1 MTEYL
6 ISLVFSGLFL
16 CLFALNAGPKSI
28 ESVQSVV
35 PVLRFVGLP
44 SDLNKI
50 KDIVDTEKTAADRED
65 VGKEKTTVL

>member
-16 CLFALNAGPKSI
+16 CLFALNAGPKS
-28 ESVQSVV
+28 SQNVQSVV
-35 PVLRFVGLP
+35 PVLCFVGLP

-50 KDIVDTEKTAADRED
+50 KDTVDVEKTAADKED
-65 VGKEKTTVL
+65 VGKEKTVL